1 MRAVGAIDPG
11 PILTVASAATTDI
24 GAARANTLSI
34 SGTTGITSFGTA
46 PAGTERWLTFQGVLT
61 ITYNATSMI
70 LPGLANITTVGGDTA
85 LFVSLGGGNWRCMA
99 YHRVIG
105 VALQSALTREYV
117 SAQQTLVNG
126 GTITLAHGLGGTHAL
141 ANLRLVCVEADL
153 SYAVGTIIDM
163 GPIQSHASGPY
174 GFTMFADPANPTTNI
189 ITKIGSSGIYLAASG
204 GTGGPTPI
212 TNSRWR
218 GIIEAW
224 R

>member
-85 LFVSLGGGNWRCMA
+85 LFVSLGGGNWRCMDYMRA
-99 YHRVIG
+99 
-105 VALQSALTREYV
+105 AAMP
-117 SAQQTLVNG
+117 
-126 GTITLAHGLGGTHAL
+126 AL
-141 ANLRLVCVEADL
+141 AIDKGLATAWVNFNGVTMTIKGAYNVASVTRISAGVYRPNYVNPMATTN
-153 SYAVGTIIDM
+153 YAVAYSAGTGNGRWMYLYNGTFNTTDSTSTKTTTSV
-163 GPIQSHASGPY
+163 QV
-174 GFTMFADPANPTTNI
+174 MFAD
-189 ITKIGSSGIYLAASG
+189 
-204 GTGGPTPI
+204 GTGSAVDNADI
-212 TNSRWR
+212 S
-218 GIIEAW
+218 IIIFGGMS
-224 R
+224 